1 MGAAVATVMFFI
13 VLVGVCFYLF
23 VVQRRMRRYT
33 F

>member
-1 MGAAVATVMFFI
+1 MFFI
-13 VLVGVCFYLF
+13 ILVGVCLYLF